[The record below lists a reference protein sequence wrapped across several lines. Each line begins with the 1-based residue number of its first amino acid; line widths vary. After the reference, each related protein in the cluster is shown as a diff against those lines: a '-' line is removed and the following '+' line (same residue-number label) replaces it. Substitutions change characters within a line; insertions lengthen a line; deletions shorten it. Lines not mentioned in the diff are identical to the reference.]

1 MDPTIAR
8 RTFRTLEPIHGMIYF
23 TPDAVEQYA
32 HLGVTHPRMG
42 YFGSRVAALG
52 EASDA
57 LTISTFYNFNPAVV
71 RNAIPAVWSITS
83 AAKLLAARH
92 RAVDTSLR
100 RAFGELV
107 NSPHVIEA
115 AELARRAAL
124 VASEHPHGRDLFAA
138 HAALEWPTEPHMV
151 LWHAQTLLREYRGD
165 GHIAALL
172 VENLSGIEALVSHA
186 ASGDVPAEVLRR
198 SRGWSEIDWLGA
210 IEDMRIDGILTD
222 DETPTFTLQGKDQRE
237 WIEHRTDTLA
247 LLPYVAL
254 GVEGCERLRELG
266 RPLSKAVIDAG
277 LMTVD
282 PARFLGES

>member
-32 HLGVTHPRMG
+32 HLGVTNPRMG
-42 YFGSRVAALG
+42 YFASRVAAIG
-52 EASDA
+52 EASADV
-57 LTISTFYNFNPAVV
+57 TISTFYNFNPALVRSVV
-71 RNAIPAVWSITS
+71 PSVWSITS
-83 AAKLLAARH
+83 AAKMLAARY
-92 RAVDTSLR
+92 RAVDSSLR
-100 RAFGELV
+100 RAFGDLV
-107 NSPHVIEA
+107 NSAPLLEA
-115 AELARRAAL
+115 AELAKQAAM
-124 VASEHPHGRDLFAA
+124 VAIEHPQGRDLFAA

-151 LWHAQTLLREYRGD
+151 LWHAQSLLREFRGD

-198 SRGWSEIDWLGA
+198 SRGWSEEEWETA

-222 DETPTFTLQGKDQRE
+222 DEAPTFTLQGKDQRQ

-254 GVEGCERLRELG
+254 GVDGCERLRELG

-282 PARFLGES
+282 PARFLGEG